1 MNEEESIKMNESV
14 GVKKDFEITSRQ
26 EYVDSF
32 FSLIPEAMN
41 YMTSQNLQLA
51 INSLEKALKKVQK
64 DEAKERERIEREKRE
79 KEAKKRYE
87 AIKKAEALKRKE
99 EERQENLHIK
109 KVTSMD
115 LPNDWTNIF
124 SLDEVVATTSI
135 YEALDNSIENVGDV
149 NIEYIAASVGKSVN
163 DVIASLSDLI
173 IQNPETWNECFYK
186 GWELREDY
194 FSGSLT
200 QKLRVAKE
208 ANKKYKGYFKN
219 NVKELEK
226 LIPSFSSKDIYI
238 TLGSPWVA
246 IPG

>member
-1 MNEEESIKMNESV
+1 MKEERIEMNESV

-99 EERQENLHIK
+99 EERQENLHIEE
-109 KVTSMD
+109 VTSMD
-115 LPNDWTNIF
+115 LPDDWTNFF
-124 SLDEVVATTSI
+124 SDDEVVSTTSVF
-135 YEALDNSIENVGDV
+135 EALDNSIENLGDV
-149 NIEYIAASVGKSVN
+149 NI
-163 DVIASLSDLI
+163 
-173 IQNPETWNECFYK
+173 
-186 GWELREDY
+186 
-194 FSGSLT
+194 
-200 QKLRVAKE
+200 
-208 ANKKYKGYFKN
+208 
-219 NVKELEK
+219 
-226 LIPSFSSKDIYI
+226 
-238 TLGSPWVA
+238 
-246 IPG
+246 

>member
-1 MNEEESIKMNESV
+1 MNESI
-14 GVKKDFEITSRQ
+14 GVKKDVELSSRQ
-26 EYVDSF
+26 EYLDSF

-51 INSLEKALKKVQK
+51 INSLEKALRKVQK

-115 LPNDWTNIF
+115 LPNDWTNFF
-124 SLDEVVATTSI
+124 SDDEVVSTTSVFQ
-135 YEALDNSIENVGDV
+135 ALDNSIENVGDV

-163 DVIASLSDLI
+163 DVIASLSGLI
-173 IQNPETWNECFYK
+173 SQNPGTWNECFYK
-186 GWELREDY
+186 GWELR
-194 FSGSLT
+194 
-200 QKLRVAKE
+200 
-208 ANKKYKGYFKN
+208 
-219 NVKELEK
+219 
-226 LIPSFSSKDIYI
+226 
-238 TLGSPWVA
+238 
-246 IPG
+246 